1 MGQRIHVSAI
11 LSTAT
16 AWCQGFGALGADEV
30 AVFWMRESASSLT
43 PRAKGLKVHITRG
56 TVRYLLQYEPW
67 IRLGGFCA
75 VFLAVALAER
85 WAPRR
90 QAGAA
95 AAPRWRA
102 NLGLVVVDSVLL
114 RLLYAGS
121 AVSTALAVEAR
132 GWGMFNGLPGLP
144 PWGEVL
150 ASVVILDFAI
160 YLQHVLL
167 HAVPLLWRFHRVHHS
182 DHEFDVTTG
191 VRFHPVEILLSLLYK
206 MAVVAVLGPSAVA
219 VLIFEV
225 ILNAT
230 SLFNH
235 GNLFLPV
242 RLERI
247 LRWFL
252 VTPDMHR
259 VHHSP
264 LRMETDSNYG
274 FNAPWWDRL
283 FGTYRAQPT
292 TAHSAMAIGLDD
304 VRQPE
309 RWPLFGLL
317 AMPFW
322 RNS

>member
-1 MGQRIHVSAI
+1 MRHVV
-11 LSTAT
+11 L
-16 AWCQGFGALGADEV
+16 
-30 AVFWMRESASSLT
+30 
-43 PRAKGLKVHITRG
+43 H
-56 TVRYLLQYEPW
+56 YEPW
-67 IRLGGFCA
+67 IRLCGFCA
-75 VFLAVALAER
+75 VFLAVALAEH

-90 QAGAA
+90 RSGAA
-95 AAPRWRA
+95 ATPRWGA

-121 AVSTALAVEAR
+121 AVSAALAVEAR
-132 GWGMFNGLPGLP
+132 GWGVFNELPVLP
-144 PWGEVL
+144 HWAEIL
-150 ASVVILDFAI
+150 ASVVMLDFAI
-160 YLQHVLL
+160 YLQHALF

-182 DHEFDVTTG
+182 DHDFDVTTG
-191 VRFHPVEILLSLLYK
+191 VRFHPVEVLLSLLYK
-206 MAVVAVLGPSAVA
+206 MAVIAVIGPSAVA

-225 ILNAT
+225 LLNAT

-235 GNLFLPV
+235 GNLFIPAGLDRV
-242 RLERI
+242 

-274 FNAPWWDRL
+274 FNVPWWDRL
-283 FGTYRAQPT
+283 FGTYRDQPT

-309 RWPLFGLL
+309 RWPLLGLL
-317 AMPFW
+317 VMPFW
-322 RNS
+322 RGS